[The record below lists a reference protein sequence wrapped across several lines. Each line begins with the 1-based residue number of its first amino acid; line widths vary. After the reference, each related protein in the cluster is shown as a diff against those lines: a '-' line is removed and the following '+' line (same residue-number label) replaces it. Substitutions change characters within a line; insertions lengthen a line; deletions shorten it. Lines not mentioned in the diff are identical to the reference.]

1 MRYKYSADL
10 GCGGG
15 IHIRYVNAAT
25 PEEALKAAINQDRD
39 EMYNFY
45 EESEMQGIAGDQGP
59 HISGLWDESNCM
71 IWSFYDG
78 WLLNMER
85 NDS

>member
-1 MRYKYSADL
+1 
-10 GCGGG
+10 
-15 IHIRYVNAAT
+15 
-25 PEEALKAAINQDRD
+25 
-39 EMYNFY
+39 MYNFY